1 MSIVTFAADDDD
13 ARLLCSRPVRRLCGD
28 VSEMTLWRWQ
38 RNRAMCFPTPIVIA
52 KRRYWRRREVLAWL
66 ESHAAAPASAPAAD
80 VR

>member
-13 ARLLCSRPVRRLCGD
+13 ARLLPSRPVRRLCGG

-66 ESHAAAPASAPAAD
+66 ESHAATAAPAVAME
-80 VR
+80 